1 MSKFQNLGHA
11 AVAHRA
17 TAEYIYPK
25 SRNSLAVRLFTARG
39 DVDEAALLWWERGET
54 DPAERRA
61 AAIRPVLRDRWRD
74 CHEAEIVT
82 EHISAYIRY
91 CFRLRSGSLELW
103 YGPNGFRDT
112 EPGMDEDFFEFL
124 WPNPEDGFKAPDW
137 SSGQVYYQLFP
148 ERFKNGDPS
157 LTPEGADAWGAAPTR
172 ENFMGGDLRGIR
184 EKLPYIASLGATC
197 LYITPVFEAPSNHK
211 YDTVDYY
218 RIDPH
223 FGTEED
229 LSALASDAHALGIRV
244 LLDGVF
250 NHCGYWWPP
259 FQDVVKNGEA
269 SGYRDWFF
277 INSYPVTHETRTYD
291 CVGHYKWMPK
301 LNLANPELRRYFI
314 EVGKHWLRV
323 SGADGWRLDV
333 ADELPAVFWEE
344 FSRELKLEAPDCLL
358 LGETW
363 SDAWRLV
370 SPGRLDSAMNYLF
383 RDAARD
389 WLAISKLGASG
400 FADRAN
406 RLLALYPYEVCLRMY
421 NPLDSHDTP
430 RFLTLCGGDVG
441 KYRLAVALQMCFPG
455 CPAVYYG
462 DELGMEGENDP
473 DCRRAMDWGAAERRP
488 ELLGWFRELIA
499 LRKGS
504 VALQKGGFYN
514 SVCDDGA
521 NVFGFCRTHEAEDV
535 LVIINAGERWYK
547 GEARVPDGSGEWR
560 EAFSGET
567 VTSVINPSK
576 DPYSAGCPAVLS
588 LSIPARTVKIFK
600 QERKRGQE

>member
-1 MSKFQNLGHA
+1 MDHA

-197 LYITPVFEAPSNHK
+197 FYITPVFEAPSNHK

-333 ADELPAVFWEE
+333 ADELPAAFWEE

-389 WLAISKLGASG
+389 WLALSKLEASG

-473 DCRRAMDWGAAERRP
+473 DCRRAMDWGAAERQP

>member
-1 MSKFQNLGHA
+1 M
-11 AVAHRA
+11 
-17 TAEYIYPK
+17 
-25 SRNSLAVRLFTARG
+25 
-39 DVDEAALLWWERGET
+39 
-54 DPAERRA
+54 
-61 AAIRPVLRDRWRD
+61 
-74 CHEAEIVT
+74 
-82 EHISAYIRY
+82 
-91 CFRLRSGSLELW
+91 
-103 YGPNGFRDT
+103 
-112 EPGMDEDFFEFL
+112 
-124 WPNPEDGFKAPDW
+124 
-137 SSGQVYYQLFP
+137 
-148 ERFKNGDPS
+148 
-157 LTPEGADAWGAAPTR
+157 
-172 ENFMGGDLRGIR
+172 
-184 EKLPYIASLGATC
+184 
-197 LYITPVFEAPSNHK
+197 
-211 YDTVDYY
+211 
-218 RIDPH
+218 
-223 FGTEED
+223 
-229 LSALASDAHALGIRV
+229 
-244 LLDGVF
+244 
-250 NHCGYWWPP
+250 
-259 FQDVVKNGEA
+259 
-269 SGYRDWFF
+269 
-277 INSYPVTHETRTYD
+277 
-291 CVGHYKWMPK
+291 
-301 LNLANPELRRYFI
+301 
-314 EVGKHWLRV
+314 

-473 DCRRAMDWGAAERRP
+473 DCRRAMDWGAAERQP

-600 QERKRGQE
+600 QERKRGQK

>member
-1 MSKFQNLGHA
+1 MELA
-11 AVAHRA
+11 AVVHRP
-17 TAEYIYPK
+17 TAEYVYPR
-25 SRNSLAVRLFTARG
+25 SRTGLVIRLFAARG
-39 DVDEAALLWWERGET
+39 DLDEAGLLYWERGET
-54 DPAERRA
+54 DPAKRRE
-61 AAIRPVLRDRWRD
+61 IPLRPKFRDRWRD
-74 CHEAEIVT
+74 CCEAEIET
-82 EHISAYIRY
+82 EPIAAYVRY
-91 CFRLRSGSLELW
+91 CFRLRSGERELW

-112 EPGMDEDFFEFL
+112 EPGPDEDFFEFL
-124 WPNPEDGFKAPDW
+124 WPNPEDCFKAPDW

-157 LTPEGADAWGAAPTR
+157 LTPEGADAWGSVPTR

-184 EKLPYIASLGATC
+184 EKLPYISALGATC
-197 LYITPVFEAPSNHK
+197 LYLTPVFEAPSNHK

-229 LSALASDAHALGIRV
+229 LRALISDAHALGIRV

-250 NHCGYWWPP
+250 NHCGYYWPP

-269 SGYRDWFF
+269 SKYRDWFF
-277 INSYPVTHETRTYD
+277 INAYPVTHETRTYD

-314 EVGKHWLRV
+314 EVGKHWLQAV
-323 SGADGWRLDV
+323 GADGWRLDV
-333 ADELPAVFWEE
+333 ADEVPAVFWEE
-344 FSRELKLEAPDCLL
+344 FSREMKLAKPDCLL

-363 SDAWRLV
+363 GDAWRLV

-389 WLAISKLGASG
+389 WLALSKLGASG

-406 RLLALYPYEVCLRMY
+406 RLLSLYPYEVSLRMY
-421 NPLDSHDTP
+421 DPLDSHDTP
-430 RFLTLCGGDVG
+430 RFLTFCGGDIE

-473 DCRRAMDWGAAERRP
+473 DCRRAMDWEAAEKEP

-499 LRKGS
+499 MRKGS
-504 VALQKGGFYN
+504 PALRKGGFYN

-521 NVFGFCRTHEAEDV
+521 NVFGFCRTHEREDV
-535 LVIINAGERWYK
+535 LVVINAGERWYK
-547 GEARVPDGSGEWR
+547 GRARVPDGSGEWR

-567 VTSVINPSK
+567 VTSVINPAR
-576 DPYSAGCPAVLS
+576 DAYSAECPAELS

-600 QERKRGQE
+600 QERKRGQQ

>member
-1 MSKFQNLGHA
+1 MDHA

-39 DVDEAALLWWERGET
+39 DIDEAALLWWERGET
-54 DPAERRA
+54 DPDERRE

-184 EKLPYIASLGATC
+184 EKLSYIASLGATC

-473 DCRRAMDWGAAERRP
+473 DCRRAMDWGAAERQP

-600 QERKRGQE
+600 QERKRGQK

>member
-1 MSKFQNLGHA
+1 MDHA
-11 AVAHRA
+11 AVAHHA

-54 DPAERRA
+54 DPAERRE

-103 YGPNGFRDT
+103 YGPNGFRAT

-344 FSRELKLEAPDCLL
+344 FSRELKLEAPNCLL

-473 DCRRAMDWGAAERRP
+473 DCRRAMDWGAAERQP

>member
-1 MSKFQNLGHA
+1 MDHA

-39 DVDEAALLWWERGET
+39 DIDEAALLWWERGET
-54 DPAERRA
+54 DPAERRE

-333 ADELPAVFWEE
+333 ADELPAVF
-344 FSRELKLEAPDCLL
+344 
-358 LGETW
+358 T
-363 SDAWRLV
+363 
-370 SPGRLDSAMNYLF
+370 
-383 RDAARD
+383 
-389 WLAISKLGASG
+389 
-400 FADRAN
+400 
-406 RLLALYPYEVCLRMY
+406 
-421 NPLDSHDTP
+421 
-430 RFLTLCGGDVG
+430 DV
-441 KYRLAVALQMCFPG
+441 R
-455 CPAVYYG
+455 
-462 DELGMEGENDP
+462 
-473 DCRRAMDWGAAERRP
+473 
-488 ELLGWFRELIA
+488 
-499 LRKGS
+499 
-504 VALQKGGFYN
+504 
-514 SVCDDGA
+514 
-521 NVFGFCRTHEAEDV
+521 
-535 LVIINAGERWYK
+535 
-547 GEARVPDGSGEWR
+547 
-560 EAFSGET
+560 
-567 VTSVINPSK
+567 
-576 DPYSAGCPAVLS
+576 
-588 LSIPARTVKIFK
+588 
-600 QERKRGQE
+600 

>member
-1 MSKFQNLGHA
+1 MDHA

-54 DPAERRA
+54 DPAERRET
-61 AAIRPVLRDRWRD
+61 AIRPVLRDRWRD

-172 ENFMGGDLRGIR
+172 ENFMGGDLCGIR

-473 DCRRAMDWGAAERRP
+473 DCRRAMDWGAAERQP

>member
-1 MSKFQNLGHA
+1 MDHA

-54 DPAERRA
+54 DPAERRET
-61 AAIRPVLRDRWRD
+61 AIRPVLRDRWRD

-344 FSRELKLEAPDCLL
+344 FSRELRLGDVYKRQGLVGDLEARG
-358 LGETW
+358 LGLCGQGEP
-363 SDAWRLV
+363 SSGALPIRGLPADV
-370 SPGRLDSAMNYLF
+370 QSPGQPRHAEVPHPLWRGRGKVPSRRGAADVFSRLP
-383 RDAARD
+383 R
-389 WLAISKLGASG
+389 G
-400 FADRAN
+400 
-406 RLLALYPYEVCLRMY
+406 LLW
-421 NPLDSHDTP
+421 
-430 RFLTLCGGDVG
+430 
-441 KYRLAVALQMCFPG
+441 
-455 CPAVYYG
+455 
-462 DELGMEGENDP
+462 
-473 DCRRAMDWGAAERRP
+473 RRAGHGGRERP
-488 ELLGWFRELIA
+488 
-499 LRKGS
+499 
-504 VALQKGGFYN
+504 
-514 SVCDDGA
+514 
-521 NVFGFCRTHEAEDV
+521 
-535 LVIINAGERWYK
+535 
-547 GEARVPDGSGEWR
+547 
-560 EAFSGET
+560 
-567 VTSVINPSK
+567 
-576 DPYSAGCPAVLS
+576 
-588 LSIPARTVKIFK
+588 
-600 QERKRGQE
+600 

>member
-1 MSKFQNLGHA
+1 MELA
-11 AVAHRA
+11 AVVHRP
-17 TAEYIYPK
+17 TAEYVYPR
-25 SRNSLAVRLFTARG
+25 SRTGLVIRLFAARG
-39 DVDEAALLWWERGET
+39 DLDEAGLLYWERGET
-54 DPAERRA
+54 DPAKRRE
-61 AAIRPVLRDRWRD
+61 IPLRPKFRDRWRD
-74 CHEAEIVT
+74 CCEAEIET
-82 EHISAYIRY
+82 EPIAAYVRY
-91 CFRLRSGSLELW
+91 CFRLRSGERELW

-112 EPGMDEDFFEFL
+112 EPGPDEDFFEFL
-124 WPNPEDGFKAPDW
+124 WPNPEDCFKAPDW

-344 FSRELKLEAPDCLL
+344 FSRELKLEKPDCLL

-473 DCRRAMDWGAAERRP
+473 DCRRAMDWGAAERQP

>member
-1 MSKFQNLGHA
+1 MDHA

-54 DPAERRA
+54 DPAERRE

-103 YGPNGFRDT
+103 YGPNGFRAT

-430 RFLTLCGGDVG
+430 RFLTLCGGDMG

-473 DCRRAMDWGAAERRP
+473 DCRRAMDWGAAERQP

-588 LSIPARTVKIFK
+588 LSIPARAVKIFK